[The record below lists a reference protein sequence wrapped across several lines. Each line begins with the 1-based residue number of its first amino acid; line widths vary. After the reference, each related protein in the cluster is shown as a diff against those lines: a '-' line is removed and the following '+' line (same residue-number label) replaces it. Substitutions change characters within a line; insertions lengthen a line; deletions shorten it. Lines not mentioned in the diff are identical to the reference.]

1 MPDGRDDTTKRGDAR
16 EAAET
21 IFLNLPSAE
30 DMASGRIKVVSFVQR
45 KTGDLALVWSDREE
59 GADPSPEMVKRLN
72 HKSVA
77 IFKLY
82 KVIGEDGEECLS

>member
-1 MPDGRDDTTKRGDAR
+1 MPDGRDDPTKRGDSS
-16 EAAET
+16 EAAEAV
-21 IFLNLPSAE
+21 FLNLPSAE
-30 DMASGRIKVVSFVQR
+30 DMSSGRIKVVSYIER
-45 KTGDLALVWSDREE
+45 KSGGLVLLWSDSEE
-59 GADPSPEMVKRLN
+59 DADPSPEMIERLN